1 MRRREGRGNKKK
13 RRKKKKKARGKA
25 YVNVIYGAVRLL
37 LDRPISVASLRTS
50 CCAWREARVDGGGV
64 LI

>member
-1 MRRREGRGNKKK
+1 MRRREGRGGDKKK
-13 RRKKKKKARGKA
+13 RRKKKKARGKA

-37 LDRPISVASLRTS
+37 LDRPINVASLRTS
-50 CCAWREARVDGGGV
+50 CCAQREGRVDGGV